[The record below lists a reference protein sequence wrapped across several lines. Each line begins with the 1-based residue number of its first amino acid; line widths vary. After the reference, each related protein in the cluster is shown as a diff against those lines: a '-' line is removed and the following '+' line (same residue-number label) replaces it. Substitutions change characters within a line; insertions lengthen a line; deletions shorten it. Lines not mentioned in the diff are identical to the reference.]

1 MITVN
6 SFHHQAIDR
15 VAPSLKVIARS
26 STDQIVEAVE
36 AEGEDFLVALQWHP
50 ERIYQ
55 GRPENLRL
63 VEYFIEASAKVMP

>member
-1 MITVN
+1 MN

-26 STDQIVEAVE
+26 SSDQIVEAIQG
-36 AEGEDFLVALQWHP
+36 EGEDFLVAVQWHP

-63 VEYFIEASAKVMP
+63 VEFFIEVAKNQRVK